1 MSQIPINTIDGIA
14 RTILAT
20 YYKIGVYNVFE
31 REFPAVLEITDTD

>member
-1 MSQIPINTIDGIA
+1 MRIKTDDIC

-31 REFPAVLEITDTD
+31 RDFPAVVEIYED